1 MNNKIKPGVNPE
13 SNTSNKNATSILLKI
28 KRGISWSTRRVEIDR
43 ERFRYFKP
51 GKKYMFYCVIF

>member
-1 MNNKIKPGVNPE
+1 MNNKIKPVVNPE
-13 SNTSNKNATSILLKI
+13 TSNKNAISFLLKI

-51 GKKYMFYCVIF
+51 GKRSS